1 MSKFCL
7 NYIPE
12 TILDTFCCCLKPK
25 EWSNLQSSK
34 LLKSTT
40 TYASCSKVL
49 INNCRLFH
57 CRPKPK
63 EWSYSH
69 FNCRV
74 QSSPKSNLHL
84 VPWPDIQE
92 PIGHWI
98 SSSNYKFSTL
108 FLALHGH
115 SWLNE
120 LWILL
125 LHSIFTS
132 FRIIF
137 LILFTIP
144 QVSHRSYTLS
154 KRRPFHYFRAR
165 NIGFVRYISEFY
177 S

>member
-7 NYIPE
+7 KDIPQM
-12 TILDTFCCCLKPK
+12 IWDTFCCCLKPK

-34 LLKSTT
+34 LLKST

-108 FLALHGH
+108 FELFMAIHG
-115 SWLNE
+115 LTNYE
-120 LWILL
+120 FFFFIQYL
-125 LHSIFTS
+125 LHSGPDYSSNFVYNSTGQPEVLHS
-132 FRIIF
+132 QQKETV
-137 LILFTIP
+137 LLF
-144 QVSHRSYTLS
+144 
-154 KRRPFHYFRAR
+154 
-165 NIGFVRYISEFY
+165 
-177 S
+177 

>member
-12 TILDTFCCCLKPK
+12 IILDTFCCCLKPK

-34 LLKSTT
+34 LLKST

-108 FLALHGH
+108 FELFMAIHGLTN
-115 SWLNE
+115 SSSSFNIYFIPVQI
-120 LWILL
+120 IL
-125 LHSIFTS
+125 
-132 FRIIF
+132 

-144 QVSHRSYTLS
+144 QVSQRSYTLS
-154 KRRPFHYFRAR
+154 KRRPFYYFRAR
-165 NIGFVRYISEFY
+165 NIGFVRYTSEFY

>member
-12 TILDTFCCCLKPK
+12 IILDTFCCCLKPK

-69 FNCRV
+69 FNFRV

-108 FLALHGH
+108 FELFMAIHG
-115 SWLNE
+115 LTNYE
-120 LWILL
+120 FFFFIQYL
-125 LHSIFTS
+125 LHSGPDYSSNFVYNSTGQPEVLHS
-132 FRIIF
+132 QQKETVP
-137 LILFTIP
+137 LF
-144 QVSHRSYTLS
+144 
-154 KRRPFHYFRAR
+154 
-165 NIGFVRYISEFY
+165 
-177 S
+177 